1 MQDQVDEETPLLGST
16 ANPSESRRTPLPWA
30 QLSISIFLQLAEPLT
45 SQVIYPFSPE
55 LIRDIGITNGD
66 ESKVGYYVGIVQSI
80 FFLAQ
85 ALTVLHCSSLSDIVG
100 RRPVILTGLF
110 GLAVTM
116 YAFGL
121 STTFWGLI
129 LSRCLNGAMNG
140 NIGAMKIIMVEIT
153 DASNRSQAFGY
164 QPIAWSF
171 GGFLGP
177 LIGGA
182 LARPVDQFP
191 NIFGGSAFLKKYP
204 YFLPCAVPATFS
216 AIAWIITFF
225 FLKETVKHPVPL
237 TQLVGLRSKASEEST
252 IVPDKPVPFRS
263 LLIAPVIIAGGNYA
277 CASLL
282 DIAYRAIQPLFL
294 STPIELGGLG
304 MTPSQIGKILAFY
317 GLVNGVTQACFFA
330 RIYDRLG
337 PKNTF
342 IFGISAAI
350 PTFALFPV
358 LSYLGKTQG
367 VGPLVVAVIIVQ
379 TLLAMCLTFSYG
391 SIFIY
396 ISDASPNRA
405 SFGATIGLCQ
415 MSISVFR
422 AIGPTMTNSL
432 FSVSISHRY
441 MGGWMVYYALLL
453 VVAASL
459 GAAYFLPKRLR
470 L

>member
-1 MQDQVDEETPLLGST
+1 MPDQVDEETPLLGSSD
-16 ANPSESRRTPLPWA
+16 PSKSQSTPLPWA

-45 SQVIYPFSPE
+45 SQVIYPFSPQ

-110 GLAVTM
+110 GLSVTM

-153 DASNRSQAFGY
+153 DASNRYQAFGY

-216 AIAWIITFF
+216 AIAWIVTYL
-225 FLKETVKHPVPL
+225 FLKETVKDPVPL
-237 TQLVGLRSKASEEST
+237 TQHLGLRSKASKESKA
-252 IVPDKPVPFRS
+252 VRDKPVSLRS

-277 CASLL
+277 CASFL

-304 MTPSQIGKILAFY
+304 MTPSQIGRILAFY
-317 GLVNGVTQACFFA
+317 GLVNGIAQVCFFA
-330 RIYDRLG
+330 RIYKRLG

-358 LSYLGKTQG
+358 LSHLGRTRG
-367 VGPLVVAVIIVQ
+367 VGLLVGVVIIVQ
-379 TLLAMCLTFSYG
+379 TLLAMCLSFSYG

-396 ISDASPNRA
+396 ISGASPGPA

-415 MSISVFR
+415 MTVSVFR
-422 AIGPTMTNSL
+422 AIGPALANSL
-432 FSVSISHRY
+432 FSVSIQHSY
-441 MGGWMVYYALLL
+441 MGGWMVYYVLLL
-453 VVAASL
+453 IVVASL
-459 GAAYFLPKRLR
+459 GAASFLPRRLQ